1 MQIIKFAELQAGSF
15 SINKEQFNSFTAITL
30 NLYPSKPT
38 SAVGETFKVSK
49 ITEISRAETPSGQ
62 IIGV

>member
-1 MQIIKFAELQAGSF
+1 VQIIKFAELQAGSF

-49 ITEISRAETPSGQ
+49 TK
-62 IIGV
+62 IIYI